1 MPYDEEDSI
10 DDLFGDDLML
20 GIGED
25 ETGDIDG
32 YTIGADDVMSDIGTD
47 GDDDAGVNDTA
58 SMSADDDNN
67 EKKSSSMDITMEDL
81 LSANDAAQQAH
92 DDEKLVREYGKD
104 AMSSEGDVPAKKKR
118 KRRKR
123 KPTPTPSQDDDDD
136 AQDVTVQERESAVTS
151 SESTDDDDV
160 VEQQGNGPV
169 TSDTLPEGTEAVQ
182 IPSWATS
189 IMSKR
194 DASVAHAFMLS
205 GNIRDYMVRQI
216 SIRDGIIGMFDPMQE
231 NFDVIATYNQADGL
245 RFDLGDRY
253 TKVSYD
259 EYRERFMALM
269 HEVHYDNDEIP
280 TDPCVLFGVIARI
293 FDMDVPQGTR
303 SKMLLFVDFT
313 ELLVPDGASLQLR
326 DSDKRLAIIMS
337 DMCRSYKADKGGSCV
352 VFLTDAKGQ
361 VNSMLRDTAS
371 RVDQTNVPQPTLDE
385 RRDFIN
391 NVLDVPRNTLSD
403 GRQVFDC
410 VDGGGI
416 DADYLAINTAGLACY
431 QIEDIV
437 LRSIAD
443 DEPITAQNVKD
454 RKNEIIKNDYNDVL
468 EIMDPTFGFDGL
480 GGMKIQKKFF
490 KEEVIDPVH
499 SGDLSAVPLG
509 VLMSGPPGGGKAQ
522 KINSMIPTPSGW
534 KRAGNIHVNDTIF
547 DKDGN
552 PTRVL
557 GVFPQGELDV
567 YRVTLRDGRT
577 VDCSADHL
585 WYVGRKCHGRMKWEN
600 LTVAEMLEKGVL
612 VPASK
617 RYPNKKNTTRFFVPQ
632 SGCVQYPYNNNQ
644 EMPPYALGCFLGD
657 GCINKNDSLE
667 LSSADEFIV
676 ETVALLLNAKGYKH
690 HLSGYSW
697 NFYSLM
703 PQNGKNGTQIKS
715 SSYPQLQKLLTQTYA
730 KDKHIPT
737 EYLIADREQRFEL
750 LRGLMDTDGSI
761 KYSGGRY
768 NVSFSTTSKQLAED
782 VASLVYSLGWS
793 AHIKKDN
800 RAGNE
805 IVGSKERYG
814 KTYYHQ
820 NDNYDVAL
828 LLPNKDKH
836 LVFKLPRKHDIA
848 MQAIDKESLRHHDRI
863 AIESIEKLGY
873 KEEMVCFYVDNPMH
887 LFLVGEYVPTH
898 NTVLAKAV
906 AKESNMNCVALNM
919 NNIFDKY
926 VGQSERNLDRA
937 LDCAMAMSPTIIF
950 IDEIDEALPKRHT
963 GELSGLNNRINK
975 TMLTFLSDTSH
986 RGKVIVLAASNFP
999 DQIDPA
1005 MKRAGRFDKRIPIF
1019 APNGFDRVRI
1029 IKISAKKATSVNVNG
1044 DVVPYEMS
1052 CLQDPDKLITNPFP
1066 NIAGWLAN
1074 GHEPENP
1081 QYVGDNIDYE
1091 YEVKDHYG
1099 SLVTKKTHLPKSIYN
1114 IIGKRKITLSQFY
1127 RAIDGLIEMPKRIV
1141 NTVQLDSED
1150 DKSFYERIGQ
1160 KIDEHAELFGNNAK
1174 VMNNVK
1180 TMMIY
1185 YDRKYKPFM
1194 EQTDHMTG
1202 AELDVVVQKAI
1213 TLFRKWKVEN
1223 ADTYAEL
1230 LRRGIL
1236 KSEKDIPWP
1245 VVFEACNKTTN
1256 STASV
1261 KSMEDNALLD
1271 TSDLDFVP
1279 DAIYT
1284 RTNDGTEITY
1294 RQRLEELR
1302 LRADQA
1308 NN

>member
-32 YTIGADDVMSDIGTD
+32 YTIGTDDVMSDIDAD
-47 GDDDAGVNDTA
+47 GDDSAVPNNDTA
-58 SMSADDDNN
+58 NTSTDDDGN
-67 EKKSSSMDITMEDL
+67 EEKSSPMDITMEDL

-92 DDEKLVREYGKD
+92 DDEELVREYGKD
-104 AMSSEGDVPAKKKR
+104 AQASVKKKR
-118 KRRKR
+118 KRRK
-123 KPTPTPSQDDDDD
+123 KKTMTQPLQDDDNDTKNT
-136 AQDVTVQERESAVTS
+136 AIQEQTAAVVP
-151 SESTDDDDV
+151 SESVNDGAI
-160 VEQQGNGPV
+160 EQQGSEPV

-259 EYRERFMALM
+259 EYRERFIALM
-269 HEVHYDNDEIP
+269 HEAHYDSDEIP
-280 TDPCVLFGVIARI
+280 TDPCELFGAIARI
-293 FDMDVPQGTR
+293 FDMGVKSGER

-509 VLMSGPPGGGKAQ
+509 VLMSGPAGTGKCLPHLTF
-522 KINSMIPTPSGW
+522 IPTPFGW
-534 KRAGNIHVNDTIF
+534 KRAGQIRVNDTIF
-547 DKDGN
+547 DKDGH
-552 PTRVL
+552 PTRIL

-585 WYVGRKCHGRMKWEN
+585 WHVGRKCHGRMKWEN
-600 LTVAEMLEKGVL
+600 LTVAEMLNQGVL
-612 VPASK
+612 VPAS
-617 RYPNKKNTTRFFVPQ
+617 RRHPNKKNTARFFVPQ
-632 SGCVQYPYNNNQ
+632 SDCVQYPHNDNQ
-644 EMPPYALGCFLGD
+644 EMSPYALGCFLGD
-657 GCINKNDSLE
+657 GCVHKNDSLE

-676 ETVALLLNAKGYKH
+676 KTVSTMLHAIGYKKH
-690 HLSGYSW
+690 ISNHSW

-730 KDKHIPT
+730 KDKHIPA
-737 EYLIADREQRFEL
+737 EYLIADREQRLEL

-761 KYSGGRY
+761 QYSGGRY
-768 NVSFSTTSKQLAED
+768 NVSFNTTSKQLAED

-814 KTYYHQ
+814 KTHYRQ

-848 MQAIDKESLRHHDRI
+848 MQAIDKESPRHHDRI
-863 AIESIEKLGY
+863 AIESIKKLGY
-873 KEEMVCFYVDNPMH
+873 KEEMVCFYVDNPLH

-1081 QYVGDNIDYE
+1081 QYVGDNIGYE